1 MKLRSAVHNIEKTV
15 NEQGLAELSV
25 IMLMC
30 RRHEKDYLMRGDS
43 KYLDSI
49 SKRISEFDQQME
61 EFGLASG
68 DQEKIKAQW
77 NEYFASMKSIVEI
90 DKQITQM
97 KLEFNNAAQQLVT
110 AVDLINEHAS
120 TNLKT
125 AEANVLHGL
134 SWTQK
139 ILQGVLGGAI
149 VIGCLIA
156 LMTTRSIM
164 RPMNQLLDRFRDISE
179 GEGDL
184 TQRVEVKS
192 KDEFGELAKAFN
204 RFVDDIQQV
213 IFHAKRS
220 AANVAEAAHEIAA
233 TNDQMTGNAENQSR
247 QIIEVAAAIEE
258 MSATAANIT
267 TQAQVAS
274 KSAGEA
280 RESAEHGGADVKNTI
295 QGMQS
300 ISSSVSSTAD
310 SVITLGEQV
319 NQIGEILTVIND
331 IADQTNL
338 LALNAAIEAAR
349 AGEHGRGFAV
359 VADEVRKLA
368 DRTTTATSEIATS
381 IDQIQKETNEA
392 VERINRGTSEVQQGV
407 ELASNAGCSLEKI
420 VNEAAQ
426 VRDQIFGIASGA
438 EQQAATAGSISQN
451 VETISQMTRETTA
464 GIKTASVATTQLSQR
479 AMELQELVSR
489 FIVQDDQ
496 QTSSAKAA

>member
-1 MKLRSAVHNIEKTV
+1 MSMTAESQDDWCTMVCNYDASSCDPKACRCGTKHDLVKWRKEKAHNDDNLTREPWDVENACDFDAVGCNQKLTSNCAAAANLTCSAHITNCMSTPHLDENNRAVRV
-15 NEQGLAELSV
+15 SMAECV
-25 IMLMC
+25 
-30 RRHEKDYLMRGDS
+30 
-43 KYLDSI
+43 DSI
-49 SKRISEFDQQME
+49 
-61 EFGLASG
+61 
-68 DQEKIKAQW
+68 
-77 NEYFASMKSIVEI
+77 
-90 DKQITQM
+90 
-97 KLEFNNAAQQLVT
+97 
-110 AVDLINEHAS
+110 
-120 TNLKT
+120 
-125 AEANVLHGL
+125 
-134 SWTQK
+134 
-139 ILQGVLGGAI
+139 
-149 VIGCLIA
+149 
-156 LMTTRSIM
+156 
-164 RPMNQLLDRFRDISE
+164 
-179 GEGDL
+179 
-184 TQRVEVKS
+184 
-192 KDEFGELAKAFN
+192 
-204 RFVDDIQQV
+204 
-213 IFHAKRS
+213 
-220 AANVAEAAHEIAA
+220 
-233 TNDQMTGNAENQSR
+233 
-247 QIIEVAAAIEE
+247 AAAVEE
-258 MSATAANIT
+258 MSQSVAVALEQSNEAANRAKQSGDVATEGGSIVQQT
-267 TQAQVAS
+267 IAGMSSIQQAV
-274 KSAGEA
+274 
-280 RESAEHGGADVKNTI
+280 T
-295 QGMQS
+295 
-300 ISSSVSSTAD
+300 VSSNN
-310 SVITLGEQV
+310 VELLGQRSE
-319 NQIGEILTVIND
+319 QIGQVIMVIND